1 MNLQKKGLV
10 NMKLARFFMGI
21 ATVSGL
27 LVILLMEILAGY
39 GIWVSTE
46 NVPGI
51 ALYVLSMICIDSGI
65 TAAILFVYE

>member
-1 MNLQKKGLV
+1 MRF
-10 NMKLARFFMGI
+10 ARFFMGV

-39 GIWVSTE
+39 GIWVATE
-46 NVPGI
+46 NVPGM

-65 TAAILFVYE
+65 TAAVLFVYE